1 MYSVASRD
9 TFNRVESIIRRVRRV
24 KEDAMQFYGG
34 TPYASPTSATSA
46 YTAGSASSVSA
57 SAVPIVILG
66 NKRDVGPASREVQPE
81 EGQRLAQRFGCE
93 FFETS
98 AKNGFNVEQAF
109 KTVVR
114 GIKVAKGGG
123 EPNAAGAAGGS
134 AGASAARR
142 RERRSKKC
150 IIL

>member
-1 MYSVASRD
+1 
-9 TFNRVESIIRRVRRV
+9 
-24 KEDAMQFYGG
+24 MQFYGG

-46 YTAGSASSVSA
+46 YTAGSASSMSA
-57 SAVPIVILG
+57 SAIPIVILG
-66 NKRDVGPASREVQPE
+66 NKRDVGPVSREVQPE

-98 AKNGFNVEQAF
+98 AKNGYNVENAF

-123 EPNAAGAAGGS
+123 APNQGVGGGGGGGGGVGGG